1 MEEDRYDYREFK
13 KTYDSN
19 HMKKLEMLEDVF
31 QQLKNHKML
40 SKNLMSMEVADM
52 VDVARNTNGLEMQF
66 MGLTEYGREVHAEMD
81 ALVGAARSH
90 VSVKGCTMYCTTFPC
105 HMCAKHIVASGIDT
119 LVFIEPYPKSH
130 AKELFADSISVGG
143 KRRQKNKVVFKP
155 YIGIAPS
162 QYMHLFK
169 MDQRKHEETGRAVK
183 WNPLK
188 SAPRRWRRVE
198 PVGEQTSLEELHRLM
213 KKKGLRFRDIREA
226 RRRSR
231 R

>member
-1 MEEDRYDYREFK
+1 
-13 KTYDSN
+13 
-19 HMKKLEMLEDVF
+19 
-31 QQLKNHKML
+31 
-40 SKNLMSMEVADM
+40 
-52 VDVARNTNGLEMQF
+52 MQF

-105 HMCAKHIVASGIDT
+105 HMCAQHIVASGIVT

-213 KKKGLRFRDIREA
+213 KKKGLDSGASGKLAGDPGA
-226 RRRSR
+226 RCLLGDHPSSESR
-231 R
+231 PPHKVLYRTSRPPPPWAS